1 VTEQA
6 DYLLDAATRYVSAA
20 LAYLA
25 ASCGE
30 TSIADAVARGRER
43 LGLTRREAEVLPLVA
58 RGFTNREIAEEL
70 VISVRT
76 AEHHV
81 EHIRRKLGV
90 RSRREVAAIARRLGA
105 AT

>member
-30 TSIADAVARGRER
+30 PSIADAVARERER
-43 LGLTRREAEVLPLVA
+43 LGLTKREAECCRSSRA
-58 RGFTNREIAEEL
+58 AFTNREIAEEL